1 MTKDRD
7 GELEREIRT
16 HLDLE
21 AEERIANGMPE
32 REARDAARRAFGN
45 VTRTREDAR
54 AVWTRRWLDETVQDV
69 RYAWR
74 TLRKSPGFT
83 SIAVLT
89 IALGIGA
96 NTAMFSVVNAAILR
110 PLGYPQPEQL
120 RMLSTGSGDGKPGPV
135 SPAEYFELTEISQSF
150 SVVGAFVTGEVN
162 LAALDRP
169 RRASRARV
177 NAELLEALAVPPE
190 RGRWFRRDETRG
202 GGPAVV
208 ILSHELWRTAFG
220 GREDV
225 VGQSIDV
232 DGIRHRGD
240 RRHAVRVRPHGQA
253 RRAVAPAP
261 ACARDPPVPRE
272 SFPVGAG
279 PLEGRCDFATRGGG
293 AGVAH
298 EELECARARERT
310 PVRARRARPADDPG
324 AGRGGRVVAPCL
336 LGAAGGRRP
345 GAAHRVRESR
355 QPADGPR
362 RSSWPRDRRADRP
375 RCRPAAA
382 ARAVRRRRARA
393 PRAGRRPWPYR
404 RVGRRR
410 RVDGRL
416 SGERAPRRGHRHRS
430 GGARLYAA
438 RVSRHRGGLRP
449 GAAAISVRAHRSVS

>member
-32 REARDAARRAFGN
+32 REARAAARRAFGN
-45 VTRTREDAR
+45 VTQTREDAR

-169 RRASRARV
+169 RRASHARV
-177 NAELLEALAVPPE
+177 NA
-190 RGRWFRRDETRG
+190 
-202 GGPAVV
+202 
-208 ILSHELWRTAFG
+208 
-220 GREDV
+220 
-225 VGQSIDV
+225 
-232 DGIRHRGD
+232 
-240 RRHAVRVRPHGQA
+240 
-253 RRAVAPAP
+253 
-261 ACARDPPVPRE
+261 
-272 SFPVGAG
+272 
-279 PLEGRCDFATRGGG
+279 
-293 AGVAH
+293 
-298 EELECARARERT
+298 
-310 PVRARRARPADDPG
+310 
-324 AGRGGRVVAPCL
+324 
-336 LGAAGGRRP
+336 
-345 GAAHRVRESR
+345 
-355 QPADGPR
+355 
-362 RSSWPRDRRADRP
+362 
-375 RCRPAAA
+375 
-382 ARAVRRRRARA
+382 
-393 PRAGRRPWPYR
+393 
-404 RVGRRR
+404 
-410 RVDGRL
+410 
-416 SGERAPRRGHRHRS
+416 
-430 GGARLYAA
+430 
-438 RVSRHRGGLRP
+438 
-449 GAAAISVRAHRSVS
+449 